1 MCGNSLI
8 IRSASQILP
17 GRWPAGNADVPGTA
31 YVSALSFGSI
41 CSMCTAS
48 RHTPTVPLGGLLKR
62 GRFLRS
68 PRANIPGEATP
79 TPDTPAGHAHPRPT
93 GWPRPSQTHQLATP
107 TPRLTGWPRPL
118 PDTRLRFQMDTL
130 SPHHTPIGKSSI
142 FISFHLANISVF
154 FKNASGSL

>member
-107 TPRLTGWPRPL
+107 TPRHTSWPRPL
-118 PDTRLRFQMDTL
+118 PDSPAGHAHSQTRGSASRWTL
-130 SPHHTPIGKSSI
+130 SPRITRPSERAPFLLVST
-142 FISFHLANISVF
+142 
-154 FKNASGSL
+154 

>member
-79 TPDTPAGHAHPRPT
+79 IPDTPAGHAHPRHT
-93 GWPRPSQTHQLATP
+93 SWSRPPQTHQLATP
-107 TPRLTGWPRPL
+107 TPDSPAGHAHSQTPAPL
-118 PDTRLRFQMDTL
+118 PDGHSLPT
-130 SPHHTPIGKSSI
+130 SPAHRKELH
-142 FISFHLANISVF
+142 FY
-154 FKNASGSL
+154 